1 MGFLEVVVIL
11 LVLVF
16 FFGASKLPA
25 LGTGLGKA
33 VKGFKA
39 AMNPD
44 EPAKPEGKDGGAPG
58 GTGTD
63 RS

>member
-1 MGFLEVVVIL
+1 MGFFEVLVIV

-33 VKGFKA
+33 VRSFKA
-39 AMNPD
+39 AVSPED
-44 EPAKPEGKDGGAPG
+44 PPKPEGKGDGSADGPP
-58 GTGTD
+58 